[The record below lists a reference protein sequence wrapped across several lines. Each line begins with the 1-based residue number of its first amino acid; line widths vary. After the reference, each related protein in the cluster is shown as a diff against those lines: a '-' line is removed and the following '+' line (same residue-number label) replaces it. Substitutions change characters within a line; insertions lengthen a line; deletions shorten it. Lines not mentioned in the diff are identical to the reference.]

1 MTQAAT
7 NPETQEQVP
16 QNMMHFLLVEDDDS
30 HAKITLR
37 SLKMNR
43 VANTVDRVA
52 DGVEALKYLRQEG
65 EYAGSRRPDLILL
78 DLKLPK
84 LDGHEV
90 LQEIKQAEDL
100 CCIPVVVLTTSDA
113 ETDRARAYQYHA
125 NSYLVK
131 PVDFEKFRQ
140 MVHELCLYWGIWNAP
155 PEGPVTEQ
163 DK

>member
-1 MTQAAT
+1 
-7 NPETQEQVP
+7 
-16 QNMMHFLLVEDDDS
+16 MMHFLLVEDDDS

-37 SLKMNR
+37 SLQMNR

-52 DGVEALKYLRQEG
+52 DGVEALRYLKQEG
-65 EYAGSRRPDLILL
+65 QYAGRPRPDVILL

-90 LQEIKQAEDL
+90 LHEIKQHEEL

-113 ETDRARAYQYHA
+113 EADRSKAYQQHA

-131 PVDFEKFRQ
+131 PVDFDKFRQ
-140 MVHELCLYWGIWNAP
+140 MVNELCLYWGIWNAP
-155 PEGPVTEQ
+155 PDGPVEQ
-163 DK
+163 GDTF